1 MSRRSSEYISLT
13 ANKSNDLNRSFY
25 FSKYPTDYMRLFY
38 ILYYEFICLAENAIE
53 MNRLKESY

>member
-13 ANKSNDLNRSFY
+13 ANKYNDLNRSFY

-38 ILYYEFICLAENAIE
+38 ILYYEFICVV
-53 MNRLKESY
+53 